1 MASMGLGYSLFEQGV
16 QLQLGR
22 SLEHLPHPLL
32 KDLKAVYEPSLDYIF
47 FKIPIFS
54 DLSLKMPASIP
65 KFTLMGQFM
74 DLERESMKLINKP

>member
-32 KDLKAVYEPSLDYIF
+32 KDLKAVYEPSLTISSLRSRF
-47 FKIPIFS
+47 FLMLLKCPPQYPN
-54 DLSLKMPASIP
+54 SLLWGSLWIW
-65 KFTLMGQFM
+65 
-74 DLERESMKLINKP
+74 EENR